1 MKIAII
7 GAGIAGLAAGREL
20 ANAGHEVVVFEKSNG
35 YGGRLATRYAGKGL
49 DVKLDHGISYLEART
64 PAFQKFIVELMDRD
78 LIKEWRG
85 DFIHRDANGNE
96 SLSDKDHPFYV
107 APKGLNSV
115 GKYLSRYMDVRRGSK
130 VSGLTHIGED
140 RRKKR
145 TWMLNFPT
153 SETEGVDAV
162 IIGTPSKQA
171 YAILNTTI
179 DEIDTLKLVREIDE
193 VEYHPQFSLIA
204 GYGDTKLPEWNAMQC
219 DDNVISWISNET
231 TKRETGESALVIHSS
246 YDFAHKNMEEDP
258 QKVQDMMLDKLSEIL
273 GGWAGLPE
281 WCQLQRWRYSRVI
294 NSLDHDFMEIDG
306 KGSPLALVG
315 SYMNGKDVESAYLSG
330 IKLGKHWAEKFSE

>member
-35 YGGRLATRYAGKGL
+35 FGGRLATRYAGKDL
-49 DVKLDHGISYLEART
+49 DVKLDHGISYLEAST
-64 PAFQKFIVELMDRD
+64 PAFQKFLVELMDRD
-78 LIKEWRG
+78 LVKEWRG
-85 DFIHRDANGNE
+85 KFVFRDSHGKVSA
-96 SLSDKDHPFYV
+96 LDKKEAFYI
-107 APKGLNSV
+107 APEGLNSV
-115 GKYLSRYMDVRRGSK
+115 GKFLSRYMDVRRGSK

-179 DEIDTLKLVREIDE
+179 DEVETLKLVREIDE
-193 VEYHPQFSLIA
+193 VEYHPQFALIA
-204 GYGDTKLPEWNAMQC
+204 GYGDTELPEWNAMRC
-219 DDNVISWISNET
+219 EDEVISWISNET

-246 YDFAHKNMEEDP
+246 YDFARKNLEEDP
-258 QKVQDMMLDKLSEIL
+258 QKVQDMMLDKLSELL

-281 WCQLQRWRYSRVI
+281 WSQLQRWKYSRVI
-294 NSLDHDFMEIDG
+294 NPLPHDFMEIQGND
-306 KGSPLALVG
+306 SPLALVG
-315 SYMNGKDVESAYLSG
+315 SYMNGNDVESAYLSG
-330 IKLGKHWAEKFSE
+330 IKLGKHWVKKYSE